1 MDHPG
6 DLETKQKP
14 TPDRKFQEVLTCKYC
29 AIEIDVL
36 TACKNPWDKV
46 NEFC

>member
-6 DLETKQKP
+6 DETKKKP
-14 TPDRKFQEVLTCKYC
+14 TPDRKFPEVLTCKYC

-36 TACKNPWDKV
+36 TACKNHGTR
-46 NEFC
+46 